1 MKPTLIVSFLCS
13 LVFSNGAHTATA
25 QEVFTATPIDKRA
38 LVTLQIDGYADFLAA
53 DGEAVW
59 VTNKGRVEKLL
70 RDRKSPVV
78 SIPIPEP
85 CGAMT
90 VAFGSLWVANCTD
103 SSLYRIDTATAK
115 IVGIIPTGLAD
126 PSGELSVASG
136 AGSVWLLTDRK
147 GVLSRIDPT
156 SNKVVAK
163 IDVAPFSFAAAYGFG
178 AVWISN
184 TGPESKGRQGSVQ
197 RIDPKT
203 NKVTATIAV
212 GPVPRFLTTGEG
224 GVWTLNQGDG
234 SVTHIAPIT
243 NRVVASIPVGMTGG
257 GGDIAA
263 GGGRI
268 WVRGNKKLLAS
279 VDPIKNK
286 IVEFFGPPAGSGAV
300 RVAGGLVWITAHDI
314 GTVWVLRTEP

>member
-1 MKPTLIVSFLCS
+1 MKPTLTISFLC
-13 LVFSNGAHTATA
+13 LLAFSTGAHTVRA
-25 QEVFTATPIDKRA
+25 QEAFTPTPIDKRV
-38 LVTLQIDGYADFLAA
+38 LVTLQIDGYADFLAP
-53 DGEAVW
+53 DGDAVW
-59 VTNKGRVEKLL
+59 VTNRGRVEKLL
-70 RDRKSPVV
+70 HDRKSPVA

-103 SSLYRIDTATAK
+103 SSLYRIDTAK
-115 IVGIIPTGLAD
+115 VKVVGIIPTGLAD

-136 AGSVWLLTDRK
+136 AGSVWVLTDRK

-178 AVWISN
+178 AVWITN
-184 TGPESKGRQGSVQ
+184 TGPGSGGLQGSVQ

-203 NKVTATIAV
+203 NKVTATITV
-212 GPVPRFLTTGEG
+212 GPVPRFLATGEG

-234 SVTHIAPIT
+234 SVTHIDPNI
-243 NRVVASIPVGMTGG
+243 NRAVASIPVGMTGG
-257 GGDIAA
+257 GGDIDA

-268 WVRGNKKLLAS
+268 WVRGKNKLLAS
-279 VDPIKNK
+279 VDPIKNE

-300 RVAGGLVWITAHDI
+300 RVARDLVWVTAHDI
-314 GTVWVLRTEP
+314 GAVWVLRTKP